1 MVIENWPLPS
11 AVVVAIIESLSI
23 NKLTVLPA
31 SAVPSIVG
39 VALFVSV
46 VVVVIAGCAGA
57 VASTVI
63 DRASDAA
70 EIFPAASVAVTV
82 KE

>member
-1 MVIENWPLPS
+1 M
-11 AVVVAIIESLSI
+11 LS
-23 NKLTVLPA
+23 A
-31 SAVPSIVG
+31 SAVPDIVG
-39 VALFVSV
+39 VASLVSV

-63 DRASDAA
+63 DRASDDA

-82 KE
+82 NE